1 MLPLTVIS
9 TAISGITGYFSK
21 KQDGKAAVKSASAKL
36 AQSKQDGYQS
46 ITLTDAEWESLAV
59 QTQQESWK
67 DEYVTII
74 ITAPI
79 LMILLG
85 SLSASLGFDHGPLVL
100 QGALDGIVALKA
112 LGMDYG
118 FLVNSVVLAAIGLK
132 VWRA

>member
-1 MLPLTVIS
+1 MIPLPIIS
-9 TAISGITGYFSK
+9 TLISGVTGYFTK
-21 KQDGKAAVKSASAKL
+21 KQDNKAAIKSASAKL
-36 AQSKQDGYQS
+36 AQTVEGGRQELK
-46 ITLTDAEWESLAV
+46 LTDAEWESLAV
-59 QTQQESWK
+59 QTQKDSWK
-67 DEYVTII
+67 DEYVTLI

-100 QGALDGIVALKA
+100 EGALAGIVALKA

>member
-1 MLPLTVIS
+1 MIPIPLITSVIS
-9 TAISGITGYFSK
+9 GVSGFFGK
-21 KQDGKAAVKSASAKL
+21 KQDIKAAAKSAGAKL
-36 AQSKQDGYQS
+36 AQTKEAGYQN
-46 ITLTDAEWESLAV
+46 IQLTDAEWESLAV
-59 QTQQESWK
+59 QTQQGSWK

-79 LMILLG
+79 LMILVG
-85 SLSASLGFDHGPLVL
+85 SLSASLGFSNGSLVL
-100 QGALDGIVALKA
+100 EGALAGIVALKA